1 MFSFESIG
9 VFDFFIINPVSFPSG
24 LAGDVRL
31 KLAELGMQIVSMEV
45 DNTIFIIGCDVFL

>member
-9 VFDFFIINPVSFPSG
+9 VFDFIINPVYFPSG

-45 DNTIFIIGCDVFL
+45 DNTIFINWL